1 MCTFFC
7 FRNQLVLDLF
17 SVFTAYVIILQI
29 VVDFT
34 ASWCGPCRFIAP
46 FLAELARKLP
56 SVTFIKVDVDELKVY
71 YILGTIFSQADYS
84 TLLWY
89 LWGFFCL
96 IFPLC
101 SKLLVIGMCRQCPP
115 LCSWKEGRS
124 LTKLSGQRRRSCS
137 RPLPNTWLQQLQLL
151 LLSNFNVLVWEKGSG
166 HYIKLS
172 LTLYCS
178 VLLLDVCC
186 KFRLSKR
193 FKLFSTV
200 ALWFDLMYFLFCFS
214 YQCGFYCWE
223 WWISLVKKLH
233 NSWSFVIFFFCFLMV
248 KVKAFSFSTMTIN
261 WKNKN
266 THERVFQL
274 FLKNCTEG
282 GHSTQKRRKG
292 A

>member
-1 MCTFFC
+1 MSWRYIIFWEPYFHK
-7 FRNQLVLDLF
+7 QIIVL
-17 SVFTAYVIILQI
+17 
-29 VVDFT
+29 
-34 ASWCGPCRFIAP
+34 
-46 FLAELARKLP
+46 
-56 SVTFIKVDVDELKVY
+56 
-71 YILGTIFSQADYS
+71 YS
-84 TLLWY
+84 DIY
-89 LWGFFCL
+89 GVFFCL

-223 WWISLVKKLH
+223 RWISLVKKLH

-248 KVKAFSFSTMTIN
+248 KVKSFFFFHHDH
-261 WKNKN
+261 K
-266 THERVFQL
+266 
-274 FLKNCTEG
+274 LKEQKYTRESIPIVLEKLHRRWSALKRG
-282 GHSTQKRRKG
+282 GKGSRNRKRPY
-292 A
+292 